1 MQFNNNKSCSWVKIV
16 SVLCKGLFKVFTIN
30 NNYNLVNWTFY
41 VIVTICEIHLFPSF
55 FPSIYISI
63 IWCLCFETSKPRTI
77 ANFLH
82 TRTVL
87 IYNHVSLHAEFL
99 CKGENQKLLLDIVSV
114 SKVESFPRPPLPAT
128 SFDIRVLNS
137 FRSRTRFRL
146 QCPLSNHKITGP
158 VCEFGVRLAFPS
170 IHLFSAIAI
179 LSSTLSLC
187 ILLVCCRYINYRLV
201 FIHLC
206 YSLTRWIL
214 TSFCSS
220 MISSYR
226 HRVLVSKMWFIF
238 EDHLNLKP

>member
-1 MQFNNNKSCSWVKIV
+1 MKFNNNKSCSWVKIV
-16 SVLCKGLFKVFTIN
+16 SVLCKELFKVFTIN
-30 NNYNLVNWTFY
+30 NNYILVNWTFY

-55 FPSIYISI
+55 FLSICISI
-63 IWCLCFETSKPRTI
+63 INDFCVLKLQSQEQLI
-77 ANFLH
+77 ANFLL

-99 CKGENQKLLLDIVSV
+99 CKRENHKLLLDIVSV

-201 FIHLC
+201 FIQ
-206 YSLTRWIL
+206 
-214 TSFCSS
+214 F
-220 MISSYR
+220 
-226 HRVLVSKMWFIF
+226 
-238 EDHLNLKP
+238 DPLNIDKFLLKYDK

>member
-1 MQFNNNKSCSWVKIV
+1 MSLSLNVGYIYF
-16 SVLCKGLFKVFTIN
+16 
-30 NNYNLVNWTFY
+30 
-41 VIVTICEIHLFPSF
+41 HLSF
-55 FPSIYISI
+55 LLSIYQSYDDV
-63 IWCLCFETSKPRTI
+63 CVLKLQSQ

-99 CKGENQKLLLDIVSV
+99 CKGENEKLLLDIVSV
-114 SKVESFPRPPLPAT
+114 SKVESFPRPLLPAT

-206 YSLTRWIL
+206 YSLTR
-214 TSFCSS
+214 
-220 MISSYR
+220 
-226 HRVLVSKMWFIF
+226 
-238 EDHLNLKP
+238 

>member
-1 MQFNNNKSCSWVKIV
+1 M
-16 SVLCKGLFKVFTIN
+16 
-30 NNYNLVNWTFY
+30 
-41 VIVTICEIHLFPSF
+41 
-55 FPSIYISI
+55 
-63 IWCLCFETSKPRTI
+63 
-77 ANFLH
+77 
-82 TRTVL
+82 
-87 IYNHVSLHAEFL
+87 HAEFL
-99 CKGENQKLLLDIVSV
+99 CKGENKKLLLDIVSV

-146 QCPLSNHKITGP
+146 QSPLSNHKITGP

-206 YSLTRWIL
+206 YNLTRWIL

-238 EDHLNLKP
+238 EDHFNWKP

>member
-1 MQFNNNKSCSWVKIV
+1 M
-16 SVLCKGLFKVFTIN
+16 
-30 NNYNLVNWTFY
+30 
-41 VIVTICEIHLFPSF
+41 
-55 FPSIYISI
+55 
-63 IWCLCFETSKPRTI
+63 CFEKSKPRTI
-77 ANFLH
+77 VNFLH

-99 CKGENQKLLLDIVSV
+99 CKGENQKLLLDLVSVSNV
-114 SKVESFPRPPLPAT
+114 SKVESFPRPLLPAT

-137 FRSRTRFRL
+137 FRSRTLFRL
-146 QCPLSNHKITGP
+146 QSPLSNHKITGP

-179 LSSTLSLC
+179 FSSTLSLC

-206 YSLTRWIL
+206 YNLTRWIL

-226 HRVLVSKMWFIF
+226 HRVLISKMWFIF
-238 EDHLNLKP
+238 